1 VIALRPRA
9 AFFAAALAWLCA
21 APPAAAEHDPELY
34 GIARDAYVYAFPI
47 VTMDVTMRQMTNVPD
62 AHSAPLRA
70 PVNQLAHARSYPA
83 ADDHTVVRFNFD
95 TLYSMAW
102 IDASREPIV
111 LSVPDM
117 GDRYYLFQLLDMWTD
132 VFAVPG
138 TRTSGSGAGRFAI
151 VAPGWEGTLPPGI
164 TRIDAPTA
172 MVWMIGRT
180 QTNGPADFENVHRI
194 QDRYALTPLSQL
206 GREAAPPAGAPPD
219 PTIDAQSE
227 PAKQVAG
234 LDGVAMLTRLA
245 ALMTRFPPHVQDTPI
260 LWRMRRLGLDAG
272 KPFDAA
278 KLDAA
283 TRATIDAAAEDALAS
298 IRATVSEGF
307 GVKTRGW
314 SVSAEGIGAYGTSY
328 RRRAAVALG
337 GLGANLPE
345 DAVYPSSL
353 TDVAGEPYDG
363 ENRYRLRFEKEQLPP
378 VDAFWSITLY
388 DPQGFQVPNALNRF
402 ALGDRDPLSYGD
414 DGSLEIYIEHDSPGA
429 DKESN
434 WLPCPEG
441 PFNLVLRLYSPRSE
455 VLDGKWLPPGV
466 VKMTRGHPKRNR

>member
-1 VIALRPRA
+1 VPPEAIRTA
-9 AFFAAALAWLCA
+9 ARLLAVLCLA
-21 APPAAAEHDPELY
+21 APAGAAEPDPELY

-62 AHSAPLRA
+62 AKTVPLRA
-70 PVNQLAHARSYPA
+70 PVNQLVHARGYPA
-83 ADDHTVVRFNFD
+83 PDDRTVVRMNFD

-102 IDASREPIV
+102 LDVSREPMV

-138 TRTSGSGAGRFAI
+138 TRTSGSRAGKFAI
-151 VAPGWEGTLPPGI
+151 VAPGFAGTLPAGV

-172 MVWMIGRT
+172 RVWMIGRT
-180 QTNGPADFENVHRI
+180 QTNGPADFANVHAI
-194 QDRYALTPLSQL
+194 QDAYALTPLSQL
-206 GREAAPPAGAPPD
+206 GKAYAPPAGAPPD
-219 PTIDAQSE
+219 PAIDAKTE
-227 PAKQVAG
+227 PAKQVAA
-234 LDGVAMLTRLA
+234 LDGVAMLARLA
-245 ALMTRFPPHVQDTPI
+245 ALMTRYPPHAHDTPI
-260 LWRMRRLGLDAG
+260 LWRMQRLGIDAG
-272 KPFDAA
+272 KPFDPA

-283 TRATIDAAAEDALAS
+283 ARATIDAAAKDALAG
-298 IRATVSEGF
+298 IRASIAEGF
-307 GVKTRGW
+307 GVKRSGW
-314 SVSAEGIGAYGTSY
+314 STSAEGIGAYGTSY

-345 DAVYPSSL
+345 DAVYPSSH

-363 ENRYRLRFEKEQLPP
+363 VNRYRLRFEKDELPP

-388 DPQGFQVPNALNRF
+388 DSAGYQVPNALHRF
-402 ALGDRDPLSYGD
+402 ALGDRDPLRYGD
-414 DGSLEIYIEHDSPGA
+414 DGSLEIYIEHESPGA

-441 PFNLVLRLYSPRSE
+441 RFNLAMRLYSPRYE